1 MKKIKFL
8 LVAVAALMSGVT
20 MAQKV
25 TCADVAIEDGAAEL
39 EFMIDSDQESTLCEF
54 FLTMPTGI
62 AIEQE
67 DGDYIWENGSMLQ
80 RTHSVS
86 IIDRP
91 SAGDIYVLI
100 KNESGKNFK
109 TPSGQLLIVPIVAGN
124 IINGTYQIGVDGVN
138 ITNLAAEQINTETS
152 FTINVTVGPTGIDE
166 VNGAGVQ
173 TDGKYLKDG
182 QVIIKKGDKEFTAV
196 GTSKK

>member
-1 MKKIKFL
+1 
-8 LVAVAALMSGVT
+8 

-173 TDGKYLKDG
+173 ADGKYLKDG
-182 QVIIKKGDKEFTAV
+182 QVIIKKGDKVFTAV